1 MTEEQEKYSYDLNDN
16 GDKVKWLA
24 IEHGYSIE
32 RIAYSM
38 GMSMNQVLKKAMK
51 TRVPNT
57 VRKPKVNR

>member
-38 GMSMNQVLKKAMK
+38 GMSMNQVKESNENESTKYRSE
-51 TRVPNT
+51 TQS
-57 VRKPKVNR
+57 